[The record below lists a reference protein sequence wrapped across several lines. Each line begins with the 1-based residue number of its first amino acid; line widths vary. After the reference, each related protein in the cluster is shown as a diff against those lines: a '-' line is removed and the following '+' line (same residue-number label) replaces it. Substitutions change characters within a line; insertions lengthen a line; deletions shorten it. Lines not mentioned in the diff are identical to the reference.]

1 MRYRDRYILVFDDLQ
16 TVTAEEV
23 ADSAARLGL
32 RFPEGYAE
40 YVTELG
46 AGTLSGYL
54 RIWLPRQVEDE
65 LAEHRRFLSEN
76 FFWDGRAPP
85 PPSRAAETVLLGDTL
100 DGDSLVFHP

>member
-46 AGTLSGYL
+46 EGTLSAYL
-54 RIWLPRQVEDE
+54 RIWLPRVVEDE
-65 LAEHRRFLSEN
+65 LDEHRRFLSEN
-76 FFWDGRAPP
+76 SPGDERGPL
-85 PPSRAAETVLLGDTL
+85 PPSRAAETVLLGRTL
-100 DGDSLVFHP
+100 